1 MLKIALT
8 KGRTEKQVIPLL
20 EKSGVDCSGLL
31 NKKRRLIVS
40 VADKYQ
46 FVLAK
51 GPDVMTYLTNGAC
64 DIGIVGS
71 DILEEQGRTENQL
84 LDLNVGKCRF
94 ILASTSSFDPKEE
107 RRKVIGTKYP
117 KITQR
122 YFESI
127 GEDVEI
133 VKIEG
138 SVELA
143 PLVGL
148 ADAIVDLTETG
159 TTLKEN
165 NLEIYEELGPIST
178 RLVANPISL
187 KQKKHEI
194 FELVDALENV
204 CGGFE

>member
-1 MLKIALT
+1 
-8 KGRTEKQVIPLL
+8 
-20 EKSGVDCSGLL
+20 
-31 NKKRRLIVS
+31 
-40 VADKYQ
+40 
-46 FVLAK
+46 
-51 GPDVMTYLTNGAC
+51 MTYLTNGAC

-94 ILASTSSFDPKEE
+94 ILASTSSFDPKKE

-117 KITQR
+117 NITQR

-165 NLEIYEELGPIST
+165 NLEIYAELGTIST

-204 CGGFE
+204 CGGI

>member
-71 DILEEQGRTENQL
+71 DILEEQGLTENQL

-107 RRKVIGTKYP
+107 KRKVIGTKYP
-117 KITQR
+117 NITQR

-165 NLEIYEELGPIST
+165 NLEIYAELGPIST

-204 CGGFE
+204 CGGI